1 MTHEEKRKHFIAHA
15 RKGMKMQVVDA
26 CKGVASYATVIKAL
40 NNPSKYKSKKEQQV
54 IDVAFQYVNSRARG
68 VVYHHHVLES

>member
-1 MTHEEKRKHFIAHA
+1 MTHEDKRKHFIAHA
-15 RKGMKMQVVDA
+15 RKGMKMQVVDV

-54 IDVAFQYVNSRARG
+54 IDTAFELLRNEHG
-68 VVYHHHVLES
+68 NEGI

>member
-1 MTHEEKRKHFIAHA
+1 MTHEEKRIHFLNHA

-54 IDVAFQYVNSRARG
+54 IDTAFALVKGMQ
-68 VVYHHHVLES
+68 

>member
-1 MTHEEKRKHFIAHA
+1 MTHEDKRKHFIAHA

-54 IDVAFQYVNSRARG
+54 IDTAFDIVNVNWNTG
-68 VVYHHHVLES
+68 I

>member
-1 MTHEEKRKHFIAHA
+1 MTYEEKRKQFISNA

-54 IDVAFQYVNSRARG
+54 IDTAFEIVN
-68 VVYHHHVLES
+68 VN

>member
-1 MTHEEKRKHFIAHA
+1 MTHEEKRIYFLTHS

-54 IDVAFQYVNSRARG
+54 IDTAFEILRHEYGNERI
-68 VVYHHHVLES
+68 

>member
-1 MTHEEKRKHFIAHA
+1 MTHEEKRIYFLTHA

-54 IDVAFQYVNSRARG
+54 IDTAFDIVN
-68 VVYHHHVLES
+68 VN

>member
-1 MTHEEKRKHFIAHA
+1 
-15 RKGMKMQVVDA
+15 MKMQVVDA

-54 IDVAFQYVNSRARG
+54 IDTAFDIVN
-68 VVYHHHVLES
+68 VPYQV

>member
-1 MTHEEKRKHFIAHA
+1 MTHEDKRKHFIAHA

-40 NNPSKYKSKKEQQV
+40 NSSSKYKSKKEQQV
-54 IDVAFQYVNSRARG
+54 IDTAFELLRHEYGNEG
-68 VVYHHHVLES
+68 I

>member
-1 MTHEEKRKHFIAHA
+1 MTHEEKRIHFLNYA

-40 NNPSKYKSKKEQQV
+40 NNPSKYKSKKEQVV
-54 IDVAFQYVNSRARG
+54 IDTAFEIVNAPYQ
-68 VVYHHHVLES
+68 V

>member
-1 MTHEEKRKHFIAHA
+1 MTHEDKRKHFIEHA

-40 NNPSKYKSKKEQQV
+40 NSSSKYKSKKEQQV
-54 IDVAFQYVNSRARG
+54 IDTAFDIVN
-68 VVYHHHVLES
+68 VN

>member
-1 MTHEEKRKHFIAHA
+1 MTHEEKRIHFLNHA

-26 CKGVASYATVIKAL
+26 CKGVVSYATVIKAL

-54 IDVAFQYVNSRARG
+54 IDTAFEIVSNLY
-68 VVYHHHVLES
+68 

>member
-1 MTHEEKRKHFIAHA
+1 MTHEEKRIHFLIHS

-54 IDVAFQYVNSRARG
+54 IDTAFEIVN
-68 VVYHHHVLES
+68 VY

>member
-1 MTHEEKRKHFIAHA
+1 MTHEEKRIHFLIHA

-54 IDVAFQYVNSRARG
+54 IDTAFEIVGCPKNSI
-68 VVYHHHVLES
+68 

>member
-1 MTHEEKRKHFIAHA
+1 MTHEEKRIYFLTHA

-54 IDVAFQYVNSRARG
+54 IDTAFEIVN
-68 VVYHHHVLES
+68 VN

>member
-1 MTHEEKRKHFIAHA
+1 MTHEEKRIHFLIHG

-54 IDVAFQYVNSRARG
+54 IDTAFEIVN
-68 VVYHHHVLES
+68 VN

>member
-26 CKGVASYATVIKAL
+26 CKGMASYATVIKAL

-54 IDVAFQYVNSRARG
+54 IDTAFQLLRNEHG
-68 VVYHHHVLES
+68 NEGI

>member
-1 MTHEEKRKHFIAHA
+1 MTHEEKRIYFLTHA
-15 RKGMKMQVVDA
+15 CKGMKMQVVDA

-54 IDVAFQYVNSRARG
+54 IDTAFA
-68 VVYHHHVLES
+68 LL

>member
-1 MTHEEKRKHFIAHA
+1 MTHEDKRKHFIAHA

-40 NNPSKYKSKKEQQV
+40 NNPSKYKSKKEQVV
-54 IDVAFQYVNSRARG
+54 IDTAFDIVNTPYQ
-68 VVYHHHVLES
+68 V

>member
-1 MTHEEKRKHFIAHA
+1 MTHEEKRIHFLNHA

-54 IDVAFQYVNSRARG
+54 IDTAFEIVSNLY
-68 VVYHHHVLES
+68 